1 MRGADVQGGRLRPS
15 VRVSDEETEGEMAHP
30 MTIDEFCSTVYG
42 PGWDSEPEKKKSKR
56 DTVSRMCRDGVLDA
70 FKVGRRWLIRLEGD
84 GR

>member
-1 MRGADVQGGRLRPS
+1 MQGGRLRPS
-15 VRVSDEETEGEMAHP
+15 VRVSDEETDDEMTRP